1 MMLNCFVYIR
11 NILGLDKMRRFS
23 KSSSRKLW
31 VWRKLDVQRKRI
43 LLILLNILRG
53 LNNLNE
59 ISSG

>member
-11 NILGLDKMRRFS
+11 IILGLDKMRRLS
-23 KSSSRKLW
+23 KISSRKLW

-43 LLILLNILRG
+43 LLIFLIIIHG
-53 LNNLNE
+53 LNDLHE